1 MCINSVSYFLHT
13 IFFMVIYRP
22 EEIFILLKHV
32 TFNLE
37 FAVIGFGTNV
47 LPNSEEDE
55 FRLAD
60 MIWADVE
67 QQPHSANEAN

>member
-1 MCINSVSYFLHT
+1 
-13 IFFMVIYRP
+13 MVIYRP
-22 EEIFILLKHV
+22 EEILILLKHV

-47 LPNSEEDE
+47 LLNSDEDE